1 MFYQHFR
8 YLNEFV
14 IFKFPAILK
23 RIFNLLVFVTNADI
37 KEDGMFPLK
46 RLILACLFHIK
57 TLFTKIFIIFS
68 GGQEL

>member
-14 IFKFPAILK
+14 ICKFPAILK

-46 RLILACLFHIK
+46 RLILACLFHLKHIRRK
-57 TLFTKIFIIFS
+57 LCLQTFL
-68 GGQEL
+68 

>member
-14 IFKFPAILK
+14 IFKFPAILE
-23 RIFNLLVFVTNADI
+23 RILNLFVFVTNADL

-46 RLILACLFHIK
+46 KLILACLFQLKHI
-57 TLFTKIFIIFS
+57 
-68 GGQEL
+68 